1 MRSRKDH
8 EFTVQLRA
16 QCWSNA

>member
-1 MRSRKDH
+1 MHSRKDH